1 MALHPQCKAFLD
13 QLASMGGTPLHEMTP
28 RDARGMTLPPDL
40 AGPEQPVHRVVD
52 RTVPGPAGRIPVR
65 VYTPTVA
72 SQHPGLVYFHGGGFV
87 LGTLD
92 SADRACRDL
101 ANLAGY
107 VVVSVDYRLAP
118 EHPFPA
124 AVEDAYAAA
133 KYVIEHDSEFG
144 MDASRV
150 AVGGE
155 SAGGNLAA
163 VTALKCRQ
171 DAGPPLTF
179 QLLIYPQVDFADQS
193 PSMRE
198 FANGHF
204 ITSDLIAYFE
214 RHYLR
219 TAADRRH
226 QDVSPLTADLRGLPS
241 AFVLTAE
248 CDPLRDQGEAYAR
261 KLEQAGVPVTLKRY
275 EGMIHPFFSLAG
287 IIDGGKAAIA
297 DAAAALKKAAA
308 VEARA

>member
-1 MALHPQCKAFLD
+1 MALHLQCKAFLD

-28 RDARGMTLPPDL
+28 LEARGMALPPEL
-40 AGPEQPVHRVVD
+40 AGPEQPMYRVID
-52 RTVPGPAGRIPVR
+52 RTVPGRAGRIPVR
-65 VYTPTVA
+65 IYTPTSA
-72 SQHPGLVYFHGGGFV
+72 ARLPGLIYFRGGGFV

-92 SADRACRDL
+92 SSDRACRDL
-101 ANLAGY
+101 AHLGGR

-124 AVEDAYAAA
+124 AVEDAYAATT
-133 KYVIEHDSEFG
+133 YVIENPSEFG
-144 MDASRV
+144 IDPGQV

-163 VTALKCRQ
+163 VTALKCRN
-171 DAGPPLTF
+171 GVTPPLAF
-179 QLLIYPQVDFADQS
+179 QLLIYPLVDFADDS

-204 ITSDLIAYFE
+204 ITSDLLAYFE
-214 RHYLR
+214 RHYL
-219 TAADRRH
+219 TAGQDRRH
-226 QDVSPLTADLRGLPS
+226 PDVSPLTADLRGLPP

-261 KLEQAGVPVTLKRY
+261 RLEQAGVPVTLKRY

-287 IIDGGKAAIA
+287 IIEGGKTAIA
-297 DAAAALKKAAA
+297 DAAAALKKASE
-308 VEARA
+308 VQARA